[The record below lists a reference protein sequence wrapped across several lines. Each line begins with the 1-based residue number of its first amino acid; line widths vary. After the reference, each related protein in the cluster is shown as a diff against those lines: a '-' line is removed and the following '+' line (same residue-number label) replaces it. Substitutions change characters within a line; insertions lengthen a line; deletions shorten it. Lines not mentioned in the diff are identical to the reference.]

1 MYTVGG
7 KQDPRTSSVLI
18 DCEVQEMSP
27 GDECV
32 SSVATETV
40 VCVSYNSNGKS
51 NKKEALSVC
60 SAEGGKTAKERVT
73 TLEENVEQLTNTTCI
88 PKPKGTNNTEKK
100 GSKGTSGTLSAT
112 TAKDSGGPPN
122 VNENTC
128 LEGIA
133 FT

>member
-1 MYTVGG
+1 MFTVSG
-7 KQDPRTSSVLI
+7 KQDPGSVLI

-40 VCVSYNSNGKS
+40 VCVSDNSNGKN

-60 SAEGGKTAKERVT
+60 SVEGGKTAKDRVT
-73 TLEENVEQLTNTTCI
+73 NLEENVEQPTNTTCI
-88 PKPKGTNNTEKK
+88 PKPKGTKDTEKK

-112 TAKDSGGPPN
+112 TAKDGGGPPN

>member
-40 VCVSYNSNGKS
+40 VCVSYNSNGKN

-60 SAEGGKTAKERVT
+60 SAEGGKTAKERVS
-73 TLEENVEQLTNTTCI
+73 LEENVEQLTNTTCI